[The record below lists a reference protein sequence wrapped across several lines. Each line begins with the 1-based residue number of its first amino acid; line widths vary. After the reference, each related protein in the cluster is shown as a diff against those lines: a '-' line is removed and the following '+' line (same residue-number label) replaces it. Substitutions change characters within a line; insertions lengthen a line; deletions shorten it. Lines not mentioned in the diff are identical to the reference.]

1 MKITIRETGKKAL
14 VEEVALSG
22 NSSVYTVIIKGE
34 FYPDS
39 YSIRLSATDLAHA
52 IKIFDAIESSV

>member
-1 MKITIRETGKKAL
+1 MKITIRETGKKAMI
-14 VEEVALSG
+14 EEVALKDDSLT
-22 NSSVYTVIIKGE
+22 YAVIVKGE

-39 YSIRLSATDLAHA
+39 YSIRLGATNLDHA